1 MKKRTVAARETSPIP
16 HETLAPSRIGQLATR
31 HFLFLL
37 ASTSGPKA
45 IFPEVRGKGQNSLG
59 PFADFP
65 MLQYLQASKQVSRN
79 NKLGSNAAERCSPL
93 STHRAGGIRANRS
106 GNITMGL
113 SIPYFTN
120 EDSRSLV
127 GTLLGLELL
136 SPSYALQLA
145 VVRKQS
151 GRPGKPVKITRVPLH
166 AIMQCYIPMAF
177 SMNIP
182 FYRLFSRDIA
192 PRFETAFKDQLSCTL
207 WSIE

>member
-1 MKKRTVAARETSPIP
+1 
-16 HETLAPSRIGQLATR
+16 
-31 HFLFLL
+31 
-37 ASTSGPKA
+37 
-45 IFPEVRGKGQNSLG
+45 
-59 PFADFP
+59 
-65 MLQYLQASKQVSRN
+65 
-79 NKLGSNAAERCSPL
+79 
-93 STHRAGGIRANRS
+93 
-106 GNITMGL
+106 MGL